1 MWNGNGNG
9 SGNGSEQATAPAAPS
24 ATSRELYFSTDQN
37 GPFRHVEG
45 GQERE
50 VMQVDKLGATLMVE
64 AYVVLWLLL
73 MGWIW
78 LLWRKQ
84 AAVNARLDDLER
96 VLDNAA
102 GARAKVKEPAAAAS
116 AEKAKA

>member
-1 MWNGNGNG
+1 MWNGNGNE
-9 SGNGSEQATAPAAPS
+9 SEQGSAAGGPAPS
-24 ATSRELYFSTDQN
+24 ASSRELYFSTDQG
-37 GPFRHVEG
+37 GPFHKVGEG
-45 GQERE
+45 AQRE

-84 AAVNARLDDLER
+84 ASLNTRLDDLER
-96 VLDNAA
+96 VLDKAA
-102 GARAKVKEPAAAAS
+102 GSREKAKEAPVAAT

>member
-9 SGNGSEQATAPAAPS
+9 NEGQAGGPAPS
-24 ATSRELYFSTDQN
+24 ASSRELYFSTDQN
-37 GPFRHVEG
+37 GPFHHVEG
-45 GQERE
+45 GQDRE

-64 AYVVLWLLL
+64 AYVVLWALL

-84 AAVNARLDDLER
+84 AAVSARLDELER
-96 VLDNAA
+96 VLDKAA
-102 GARAKVKEPAAAAS
+102 GARATGREPAVAAS